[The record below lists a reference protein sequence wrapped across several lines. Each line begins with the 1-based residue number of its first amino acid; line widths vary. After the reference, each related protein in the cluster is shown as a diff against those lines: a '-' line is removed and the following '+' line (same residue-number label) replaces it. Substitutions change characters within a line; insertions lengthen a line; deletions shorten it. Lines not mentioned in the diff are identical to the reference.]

1 VAGRPREFDRDA
13 VLEQAMLLFWRKGYE
28 ATSLSDITA
37 AADIGRQSLYA
48 TFGDKESLFSECL
61 DRYTDLLERELSSV
75 LEAEG
80 AALDNFARFFDAA
93 ESQTIGAK
101 FQGCLLGNTL
111 AELGLKDSK
120 LDRVL
125 RRKVER
131 VRAVYERTLLRAERR
146 GELKAGSNVAAL
158 ARSLTA
164 FTQGAALLCRV
175 WREPE
180 AIRETLAGA
189 RALLDAHDAR
199 KG

>member
-1 VAGRPREFDRDA
+1 
-13 VLEQAMLLFWRKGYE
+13 MLLFWQKGYE
-28 ATSLSDITA
+28 ATSLSDVTA
-37 AADIGRQSLYA
+37 AANIGRQSLYA

-61 DRYTDLLERELSSV
+61 DRYTDLLERELSSL

-80 AALDNFARFFDAA
+80 PALDNFARFFDAA
-93 ESQTIGAK
+93 EAQTMDAK

-131 VRAVYERTLLRAERR
+131 VRAVYERTLVRAERQ
-146 GELKAGSNVAAL
+146 GELKAGSNVVAL

-175 WREPE
+175 WRERE
-180 AIRETLAGA
+180 AIRETLLGA